1 MTLGPE
7 GPEVNGDLKKD
18 CVTSFA
24 RSIVGT
30 QVKGLTHTYGP
41 TRNFIP
47 HVRQTRQLQVAAHIP
62 YQIW

>member
-30 QVKGLTHTYGP
+30 QVKGLAHTYGP
-41 TRNFIP
+41 IRNFIP
-47 HVRQTRQLQVAAHIP
+47 HVRQTRHLQVAAHIP